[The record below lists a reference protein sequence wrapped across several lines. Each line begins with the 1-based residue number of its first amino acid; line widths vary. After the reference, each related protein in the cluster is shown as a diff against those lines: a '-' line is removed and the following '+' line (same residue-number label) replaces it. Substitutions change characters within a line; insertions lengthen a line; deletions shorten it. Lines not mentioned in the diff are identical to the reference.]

1 MQDRGTRVRLRLKMD
16 AHFLPDADSF
26 NVVGELRGRERPA
39 EVVVIGGH
47 IDSWDVGTG
56 STDDGG
62 GCVVTWEALRM
73 MKKLNLR
80 PRRTVR
86 VVLWTN
92 EENGTRGALAY
103 RDRYKEQLKDHVMM
117 LESDSGVFRPTGF
130 GFSGSEA
137 ARAKVTEIASL
148 LRGIQA
154 DRISASGEG
163 ADIGPSVQAAN
174 IPAMSLDVDGN
185 YFLLHHTQADTVDK
199 IDPADMS
206 RAAAAIAVIAYVI
219 AEMPDR
225 LN

>member
-1 MQDRGTRVRLRLKMD
+1 LKMD

-26 NVVGELRGRERPA
+26 NVVGELRGRERPT

-219 AEMPDR
+219 AEMPER